1 MLRRNGDPAVRV
13 RVETALRTGQACW
26 CPLVQLELWNG
37 ARGRQ
42 EQKALREF
50 ARVLPELH
58 IDDEVWRMAHDL
70 ARRARAQGIT
80 VPATDVIVAA
90 CARRYDAVLETAD
103 SDFHRLASVIR
114 PMG

>member
-13 RVETALRTGQACW
+13 RVEMALRTGQACW

-37 ARGRQ
+37 AGGQQ

-50 ARVLPELH
+50 ARVLPELR
-58 IDDEVWRMAHDL
+58 IDDEVWRIAHDL

-90 CARRYDAVLETAD
+90 CARRYGVVLETAD
-103 SDFHRLASVIR
+103 SDFERLASVIR

>member
-13 RVETALRTGQACW
+13 RVEKALRTGQACW

-37 ARGRQ
+37 ARGQQ

-50 ARVLPELH
+50 ARVLPELR
-58 IDDEVWRMAHDL
+58 IDDEVWRIAHDL

-90 CARRYDAVLETAD
+90 CVRRYRVDLETAD
-103 SDFHRLASVIR
+103 SDFKHLASVV
-114 PMG
+114 GSAG